1 MRRTPLALTGLTLA
15 AALALTG
22 CGTGSGDGAASSTA
36 SASGAAS
43 ADTAS
48 SGTAASGTSS
58 SSASAPIGGARDG
71 SSATAA
77 SDASS
82 APSSTAA
89 AEPIS
94 EEHGLADVMFAQ
106 MMVPHH
112 EQALEMSRIVTGK
125 EGVPEDVRAL
135 AKRIES
141 AQGPEI
147 KRMQDML
154 ATWGVTDAQ
163 HMDHSGHAGME
174 GMLTEEQLQAL
185 RDAEGPDAARLFLEG
200 MIEHHQGAV
209 EMART
214 QLEDGENPQARA
226 LAEDVVAAQ
235 EEEIAQME
243 DLLAGL

>member
-22 CGTGSGDGAASSTA
+22 CGTGSGDGAADGAASSTA

-58 SSASAPIGGARDG
+58 SSASASAPIGGARDG
-71 SSATAA
+71 SMASA
-77 SDASS
+77 DA
-82 APSSTAA
+82 STAA

-147 KRMQDML
+147 KRMQGML

-163 HMDHSGHAGME
+163 HMDHIGHAGME
-174 GMLTEEQLQAL
+174 GMLTEEQLQDL

-235 EEEIAQME
+235 EEEIAQMQ
-243 DLLAGL
+243 DMLAGL